1 MVSPLGGEVNVLAV
15 VVVIK
20 LGFSPMLK
28 QFLNKIYKSPS
39 MAITSL
45 K

>member
-28 QFLNKIYKSPS
+28 QFLNKMYNSPS
-39 MAITSL
+39 KAITIL